1 MDYVISQCE
10 CVLKQPS
17 LQWMYQHGTICLE
30 EIRCHSLGQMFQAL
44 FRGSCK
50 FKALLKELSEQN
62 ICVVQIWEYY
72 KNEVQLM
79 STQMSLYSCITSVLC
94 HLQSWKD
101 SKLQTGVVLV
111 FKGFQ
116 KASQV
121 YCTGMIPQILSKQV
135 DILIPK
141 NQVLQIY
148 LKHHDNV
155 YKTP

>member
-1 MDYVISQCE
+1 MCTEATFIVVDVSTWHY
-10 CVLKQPS
+10 L
-17 LQWMYQHGTICLE
+17 
-30 EIRCHSLGQMFQAL
+30 LG
-44 FRGSCK
+44 RD
-50 FKALLKELSEQN
+50 
-62 ICVVQIWEYY
+62 
-72 KNEVQLM
+72 
-79 STQMSLYSCITSVLC
+79 QMSLLGLDVS
-94 HLQSWKD
+94 
-101 SKLQTGVVLV
+101 GLV